1 MIVPEG
7 RTDGAGLVRHFDV
20 DDLSVLVLA
29 VAFERPFL
37 ADREDLGDELRLL
50 HSGFDV
56 GDTADFALADFVS
69 DEHRRR
75 LLVRESTHLLDFRLD
90 GLAKLLER
98 NVGLEVL
105 IYALDVAHSML
116 VHG

>member
-1 MIVPEG
+1 M
-7 RTDGAGLVRHFDV
+7 
-20 DDLSVLVLA
+20 
-29 VAFERPFL
+29 
-37 ADREDLGDELRLL
+37 
-50 HSGFDV
+50 
-56 GDTADFALADFVS
+56 S

-75 LLVRESTHLLDFRLD
+75 LLVRESAHLLDFLLD

-98 NVGLEVL
+98 DVGLEVF